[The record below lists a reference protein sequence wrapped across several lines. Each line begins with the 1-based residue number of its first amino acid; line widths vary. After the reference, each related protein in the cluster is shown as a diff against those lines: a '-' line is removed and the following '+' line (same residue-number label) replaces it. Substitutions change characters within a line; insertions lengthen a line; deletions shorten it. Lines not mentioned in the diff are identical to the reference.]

1 MKNIT
6 DKIHTPA
13 KRVLAVGFSVIAVML
28 TVSALLYVGA
38 GRIFD
43 YYSVIG
49 ISEGMLNGVRP
60 LCVFVCLG
68 SVGAEYVSRQRESS

>member
-6 DKIHTPA
+6 EKIHTPA
-13 KRVLAVGFSVIAVML
+13 KRVLIIGFSVIMIML
-28 TVSALLYVGA
+28 VVSALLYVGA

-49 ISEGMLNGVRP
+49 ISEGMLNFVRP
-60 LCVFVCLG
+60 VCVFVCLG
-68 SVGAEYVSRQRESS
+68 SVGAEYLSRQKESS

>member
-13 KRVLAVGFSVIAVML
+13 KRVLIIGFAVIALMIA
-28 TVSALLYVGA
+28 VSALLYVGA
-38 GRIFD
+38 GRFFD

-49 ISEGMLNGVRP
+49 ISEGMLSGVRP
-60 LCVFVCLG
+60 LGVFVCLG
-68 SVGAEYVSRQRESS
+68 SVGAEYVSRQKESS

>member
-13 KRVLAVGFSVIAVML
+13 KRVLIIGFSVIAFML
-28 TVSALLYVGA
+28 AVSALLYIGA

-49 ISEGMLNGVRP
+49 ISEGMLNSVRP
-60 LCVFVCLG
+60 ISVFVCLG
-68 SVGAEYVSRQRESS
+68 SLGAEYLSRQKESS

>member
-6 DKIHTPA
+6 DKIHAPA
-13 KRVLAVGFSVIAVML
+13 KRVLAIGFSVIAVML
-28 TVSALLYVGA
+28 AASALLYVGA

-49 ISEGMLNGVRP
+49 ISEGMLSGVRP
-60 LCVFVCLG
+60 ISVFVCLG